1 MPDATLRNGCI
12 SEQKLRADARAAFDA
27 ALEAA
32 DPRVSIRKAVR
43 VEGRTLRV
51 GGATYDLD
59 AFSRVLVVGA
69 GKASAQMASAVEGIL
84 GDRVSGG
91 LINTKYDH
99 GVPLRRVEVNECGHP
114 VPDEAGVSG
123 TERIVRMLAGA
134 DERTLVLCLVS
145 GGGSALMPAPADGVT
160 FAEKQETTR
169 QLLAC
174 GATINELNAVRKHLS
189 KVKGGQLARIAFP
202 AAIVSLILSD
212 VIGDPLDVIASGPTA
227 PDESTFG
234 HCLDLL
240 RKYELED
247 RIPKGV
253 LSRLRDGAAGKV
265 QETPK
270 PGESALSRRQ
280 NLIVGSNRLAV
291 AAAREKAAALGY
303 RTLMLSTRVQGEA
316 REVAKVFAAIGK
328 EIRATGEPISAP
340 ACVICGGETTVTLRG
355 EGKGGRNQEIA
366 LSAAME
372 VEGWPGLVIFSGGT
386 DGTDGPTDAAGAV
399 ADGETA
405 ARARGMGLSAVDFLR
420 ENDSY
425 HFFERLGDLVMTGPT
440 GTNVMDVALIMVG

>member
-1 MPDATLRNGCI
+1 MPDAT
-12 SEQKLRADARAAFDA
+12 SQKLRADARAVFDA

-32 DPRVSIRKAVR
+32 DPKISIRNAVR
-43 VEGRTLRV
+43 IEGRTLRV
-51 GGATYDLD
+51 GEGTYDLD

-69 GKASAQMASAVEGIL
+69 GKASAQMASAVEEVL

-114 VPDEAGVSG
+114 VPDEAGVAG
-123 TERIVRMLAGA
+123 TERIVRMLAEA
-134 DERTLVLCLVS
+134 DERTLVFCLLS
-145 GGGSALMPAPADGVT
+145 GGGSALMPAPADGIT

-202 AAIVSLILSD
+202 ATLVSLVLSD

-234 HCLDLL
+234 HCLEIL
-240 RKYELED
+240 RKYEVQD

-253 LSRLRDGAAGKV
+253 MERLQGGSEGKV

-270 PGESALSRRQ
+270 PGDSVLSRCR

-291 AAAREKAAALGY
+291 AAAREKAEALGY

-328 EIRATGEPISAP
+328 EIRTTGAPIPTP

-355 EGKGGRNQEIA
+355 KGKGGRNQEIA

-372 VEGWPGLVIFSGGT
+372 IEGWSGLVIFSGGT

-399 ADGETA
+399 ADGETV
-405 ARARGMGLSAVDFLR
+405 ARARGMGLAAGDFLK

-425 HFFERLGDLVMTGPT
+425 PYFERLGDLVMTGPT

>member
-1 MPDATLRNGCI
+1 
-12 SEQKLRADARAAFDA
+12 
-27 ALEAA
+27 
-32 DPRVSIRKAVR
+32 
-43 VEGRTLRV
+43 
-51 GGATYDLD
+51 
-59 AFSRVLVVGA
+59 
-69 GKASAQMASAVEGIL
+69 
-84 GDRVSGG
+84 
-91 LINTKYDH
+91 
-99 GVPLRRVEVNECGHP
+99 
-114 VPDEAGVSG
+114 
-123 TERIVRMLAGA
+123 MLADA

-145 GGGSALMPAPADGVT
+145 GGGSALMPAPADGIT

-189 KVKGGQLARIAFP
+189 KVKGGQLARTAFP
-202 AAIVSLILSD
+202 STVISLI
-212 VIGDPLDVIASGPTA
+212 PLDVIASGPTA

-234 HCLDLL
+234 GCLEIL
-240 RKYELED
+240 RKYEVRD
-247 RIPKGV
+247 RIPEGV
-253 LSRLRDGAAGKV
+253 LRRLRDGAAGKV

-270 PGESALSRRQ
+270 PGEGVLGRCR
-280 NLIVGSNRLAV
+280 NLVVGSNRLAV
-291 AAAREKAAALGY
+291 SAAREKAEALGY

-316 REVAKVFAAIGK
+316 REVARVFAAVGK
-328 EIRATGEPISAP
+328 EIATTGEPIPAP

-355 EGKGGRNQEIA
+355 KGKGGRNQEIA
-366 LSAAME
+366 LSAALE
-372 VEGWPGLVIFSGGT
+372 IEGWPGLVIFSGGT

-405 ARARGMGLSAVDFLR
+405 ARARGAGFSAGDFLR